1 MEKKKK
7 VFLIVG
13 IVVVVLLILVKSL
26 VSSYNGLV
34 VKEEEA
40 TNKFSDVSV
49 QLERRA
55 DLIPNL
61 VKTVKGYAK
70 HEDKAIENVTKSRE
84 KLLKADG
91 VEDKAK
97 ANEQLT
103 KSINNLLMIVENY
116 PKLTADKNFI
126 QLQDELAGT
135 ENRIAIAR
143 KEYNA
148 SVKDY
153 NRSVKSFPTK
163 ILASIFGF
171 DEKEYFEASEESKE
185 VPDVS
190 FDEE

>member
-1 MEKKKK
+1 MEKNKKTYW
-7 VFLIVG
+7 IVG
-13 IVVVVLLILVKSL
+13 IVIVLLLI
-26 VSSYNGLV
+26 VSSCIRSYNGLV
-34 VKEEEA
+34 NKREEV
-40 TNKFSDVSV
+40 TSKFSDVSV

-91 VEDKAK
+91 VEEKAK
-97 ANEQLT
+97 ANEQLS

-135 ENRIAIAR
+135 ENRIAISR

-153 NRSVKSFPTK
+153 NKSTKTFPT
-163 ILASIFGF
+163 SIIAGMFGF
-171 DEKEYFEASEESKE
+171 KDEEYFEASEESKE